1 MANII
6 KLGSILLDGTHTK
19 PGSEYQPGQSI
30 GFADG
35 DTLSW
40 IVVNGL
46 LIADRP
52 LLVNISWDDLN
63 SQDLVFGKQVIINGQ
78 HFLCRLL
85 QVGEKEGVPN
95 EWDAALDVVGDD
107 NDLWHW
113 HKTVF
118 WGQENAYGS
127 YCSLRGLTSARF
139 YRWKPAFNKNEFYGF
154 RPALEPIAPESLTPE
169 TRVCAIG
176 GQSVLYGTLLET
188 TDYDVLVQPE
198 QTSMMANVDT
208 GNLYTK
214 LNNGTIA
221 IDQHL
226 MAVQVLSNTKSE

>member
-6 KLGSILLDGTHTK
+6 KLGSILLDGVHTN
-19 PGSEYQPGQSI
+19 PGVEYQPNKAISFGEGNDI
-30 GFADG
+30 
-35 DTLSW
+35 SW
-40 IVVNGL
+40 VIVNGL
-46 LIADRP
+46 LIAACP
-52 LLVNISWDDLN
+52 LLINTSWDDLN
-63 SQDLVFGKQVIINGQ
+63 QQDLVFGRQFIIGGRS
-78 HFLCRLL
+78 FICRLL
-85 QVGEKEGVPN
+85 RVGEQEGDPN
-95 EWDAALDVVGDD
+95 EWDAALYVVGDD

-113 HKTVF
+113 RKTVF

-154 RPALEPIAPESLTPE
+154 RPALEPIASESLTPE

-214 LNNGTIA
+214 LQDGTI
-221 IDQHL
+221 ILNRHL
-226 MAVQVLSNTKSE
+226 MTVQIIEEE

>member
-30 GFADG
+30 CFADG

-63 SQDLVFGKQVIINGQ
+63 SHDLVFGKQVIINGQ

-113 HKTVF
+113 NETVF
-118 WGQENAYGS
+118 WGQENVYGAY
-127 YCSLRGLTSARF
+127 YTLRGFTTPRF
-139 YRWKPAFNKNEFYGF
+139 YRWHPAFHKNEFYGF
-154 RPALEPIAPESLTPE
+154 RPALEPIASESLKTGA
-169 TRVCAIG
+169 RICGIG
-176 GQSVLYGTLLET
+176 GQSVLYGTLLEVT
-188 TDYDVLVQPE
+188 NYDVLVQPE

-208 GNLYTK
+208 DNLYTK
-214 LNNGTIA
+214 LQNGTI
-221 IDQHL
+221 ILNRHL
-226 MAVQVLSNTKSE
+226 MTVQIIEEE